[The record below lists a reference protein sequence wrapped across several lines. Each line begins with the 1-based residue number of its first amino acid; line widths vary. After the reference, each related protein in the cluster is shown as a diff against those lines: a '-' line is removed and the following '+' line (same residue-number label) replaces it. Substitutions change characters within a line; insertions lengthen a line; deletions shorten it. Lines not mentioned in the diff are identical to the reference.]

1 MKRKFAALALTL
13 ATMIAATP
21 MSVFAESQ
29 TVDVSE
35 TDSFAVSASASVTEQ
50 ELADLGLNLIVS
62 FPTEIALSLN
72 EDKEFV
78 GSDKIYAYGILDPG
92 NILSVTIDYDST
104 AYGKVMYRSVG
115 SLSGGME
122 AEDNYRANVT
132 TSLSKTSF
140 TASETQENYLKRENG
155 EEMSGYSTLSVTIAN
170 LLPSEGKGVYF
181 TNVPLKLEIM

>member
-13 ATMIAATP
+13 ATMIAAAP

-35 TDSFAVSASASVTEQ
+35 TDSFAVSASASVTDQ

-78 GSDKIYAYGILDPG
+78 GSDQIYAC
-92 NILSVTIDYDST
+92 
-104 AYGKVMYRSVG
+104 
-115 SLSGGME
+115 
-122 AEDNYRANVT
+122 
-132 TSLSKTSF
+132 LSKISVCSGICPAQMIGKF
-140 TASETQENYLKRENG
+140 YSLRRRIGWSKSSYSSVSTQAQYPG
-155 EEMSGYSTLSVTIAN
+155 CGW
-170 LLPSEGKGVYF
+170 
-181 TNVPLKLEIM
+181 